1 MKLSYERIYRKTE
14 LGVAALSSRTGPLT
28 AQSRTALILINGR
41 ETLAALT
48 GKIGVNAGAVVE
60 RLLALGLVEEVAVE
74 TAALRAKPPAA
85 SARNPTAAAAPTAS
99 TSAAPAAAP
108 QDPATVAA
116 LMARLRL
123 LKQQAMIRLAPQF
136 GPDVDVICQPLLA
149 ATTEQAYR
157 EALAAIERKLS
168 IYLGR
173 KAAQRMLDGL
183 LP

>member
-14 LGVAALSSRTGPLT
+14 LGVAALKTRAGPLT

-41 ETLAALT
+41 ESLAALT
-48 GKIGVNAGAVVE
+48 GKIGTEAGTLVDT
-60 RLLALGLVEEVAVE
+60 LMALGLIEEVADE
-74 TAALRAKPPAA
+74 PAPPRAKPPSA
-85 SARNPTAAAAPTAS
+85 STLDPAAATAPTAS
-99 TSAAPAAAP
+99 PAAPPQDPAAPAA
-108 QDPATVAA
+108 
-116 LMARLRL
+116 LLARLL
-123 LKQQAMIRLAPQF
+123 PLKREAMIRLAPQF
-136 GPDVDVICQPLLA
+136 GPDVDVICQPMLA

-157 EALAAIERKLS
+157 EALAAIESKLS